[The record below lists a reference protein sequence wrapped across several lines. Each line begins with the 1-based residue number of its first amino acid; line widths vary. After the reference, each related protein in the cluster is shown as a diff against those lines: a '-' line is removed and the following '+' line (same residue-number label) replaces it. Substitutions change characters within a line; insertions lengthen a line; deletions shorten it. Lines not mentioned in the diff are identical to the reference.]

1 MGLKITKL
9 EEKVTRNK
17 ETIAWL
23 DDRVSSIEGKK
34 VHLKTQD
41 KLKATNL
48 HDLEH
53 YDRRESLS
61 LV

>member
-1 MGLKITKL
+1 MKEVGLKITKL

-23 DDRVSSIEGKK
+23 DDRDK
-34 VHLKTQD
+34 LKTQD
-41 KLKATNL
+41 KLKARNL

-53 YDRRESLS
+53 YDHRESLS